1 MRTCVTL
8 VVMYVIYEHVYMYKY
23 NTNDANNRTCMTRV
37 DMYVG
42 WGRDRILSQIL
53 LAPVTFQPSCL
64 LIILLLGKNIFCNV
78 LGPGEMTKV
87 LLI

>member
-1 MRTCVTL
+1 
-8 VVMYVIYEHVYMYKY
+8 
-23 NTNDANNRTCMTRV
+23 MTRV

-53 LAPVTFQPSCL
+53 LAPVTLQPSCL

-78 LGPGEMTKV
+78 LGPGEMIKSLTQQFAYLGAGRAV
-87 LLI
+87 IRFRHFSGQV

>member
-1 MRTCVTL
+1 
-8 VVMYVIYEHVYMYKY
+8 
-23 NTNDANNRTCMTRV
+23 MTRV

-53 LAPVTFQPSCL
+53 LAPVTLQPSCL
-64 LIILLLGKNIFCNV
+64 LIILLFGQNIFCNV